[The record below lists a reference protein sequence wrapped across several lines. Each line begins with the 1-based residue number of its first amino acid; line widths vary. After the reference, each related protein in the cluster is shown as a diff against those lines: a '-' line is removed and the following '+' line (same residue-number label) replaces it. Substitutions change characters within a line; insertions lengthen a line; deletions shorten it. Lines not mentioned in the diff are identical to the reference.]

1 MKMTSSRAASKTIPD
16 AEIYSGKDISR
27 AGSVLVKLN
36 IAEEDPATFANAM
49 AVLSYWRAC
58 HEEPLNSA
66 VELLSRCSQKHDN
79 QAVIAKRLKRA
90 PSIINK
96 LRRFD
101 GMKLRTM
108 QDIGGCRVI
117 VSNEKRVWKVVRELR
132 AKKVFKIKDYIK
144 KPKTDGYRSV
154 HLIGDFSN
162 GRCSIRSIELQV
174 RTEAQHAWAT
184 AVEIID
190 LFTGQAIKA
199 SQGTAEWRR
208 FFLCASEQIALI
220 EDIHL
225 YNQIPAERLKKEI
238 LRKLRESA
246 DKGDNGPVESA
257 AALYSLGEKL
267 GILEHF
273 NARANSLKAA
283 DDHFTK
289 EATSG
294 YVLLEISLKK
304 HEITSHLFPQN
315 KFDQG
320 VEAYLS
326 AEKRAAV
333 SHGVVVAL
341 VSTDALGGIKEAYPN
356 YFADSTLFMR
366 YISASIAAYKLYNP
380 SALSRVI
387 KKIFG

>member
-1 MKMTSSRAASKTIPD
+1 MQGAAT
-16 AEIYSGKDISR
+16 YSGKDISR
-27 AGSVLVKLN
+27 AGTVLVQPN
-36 IAEEDPATFANAM
+36 IAEKDPTVFANAM
-49 AVLSYWRAC
+49 EVLSYWRAC

-66 VELLSRCSQKHDN
+66 VELLSRCSQKHDK

-96 LRRFD
+96 LRRFE

-117 VSNEKRVWKVVRELR
+117 VSNEKRVRKVVRELR
-132 AKKVFKIKDYIK
+132 EKKDFKVKDYIR
-144 KPKTDGYRSV
+144 KPKPDGYRSI
-154 HLIGDFSN
+154 HLVGDFSN
-162 GRCSIRSIELQV
+162 GHGSMRSIELQV
-174 RTEAQHAWAT
+174 RTDAQHAWAT

-199 SQGTAEWRR
+199 SQGTEEWRR
-208 FFLCASEQIALI
+208 FFRCAGDQIALI

-225 YNQIPAERLKKEI
+225 YNQIPTVRLIGEI
-238 LRKLRESA
+238 LRRFRES
-246 DKGDNGPVESA
+246 DGKDESVVENA

-283 DDHFTK
+283 DDHFTR
-289 EATSG
+289 ESTNG

-304 HEITSHLFPQN
+304 HAITSHLFPEG
-315 KFDQG
+315 KFEQG
-320 VEAYLS
+320 VEAYLV
-326 AEKRAAV
+326 AEKNAAV
-333 SHGVVVAL
+333 SEGIVVAL

-366 YISASIAAYKLYNP
+366 YISASIAAYKQYNP
-380 SALSRVI
+380 NALSRAL
-387 KKIFG
+387 KKFFG